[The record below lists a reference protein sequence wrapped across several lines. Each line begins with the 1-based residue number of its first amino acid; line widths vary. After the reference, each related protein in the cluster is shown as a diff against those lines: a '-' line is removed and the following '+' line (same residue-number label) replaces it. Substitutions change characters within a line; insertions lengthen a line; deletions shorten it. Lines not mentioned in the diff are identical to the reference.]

1 MRFLVLS
8 NTAGNGHNAMGNAV
22 KEQIKK
28 DGHETKIIDYLKPTK
43 VRSKISHEWYFWVL
57 SHFPKLSA
65 KIYQDL
71 LNRDIEKK
79 PNFALKFMTNSKK
92 ANKQILDVINE
103 FKPDVIYCTH
113 VYTAYKISEL
123 KKEGKLKKVLTFFI
137 VSDYEIIPYM
147 EFTTHID
154 YILTPTKD
162 VHNKLYEMGF
172 KEEQL
177 LPIGITVSTKFSTHL
192 DTKENTRKSLGLNG
206 NLPTFLLMN
215 GGIGFGNTLK
225 LLKEINKIDNKN
237 FQLIIV
243 NGKNEKMKKKIDTF
257 LLNNQNLK
265 CLNLGYSQNVDILMD
280 ASDLLIGKIGGVAVA
295 EAFNKELPILVAGNA
310 PFQEWSNVVYLGEK
324 QAILYGKDEKETKA
338 HLEALISNPLKL
350 EQLKTNVK
358 GISMP
363 NATIDFTNF
372 IYSLLEKEGN

>member
-22 KEQIKK
+22 IEQMKK

-43 VRSKISHEWYFWVL
+43 IRSKISHEWYFWFL
-57 SHFPKLSA
+57 SHFPKFSA

-192 DTKENTRKSLGLNG
+192 DTKENTKKSLGLNE

-243 NGKNEKMKKKIDTF
+243 NGKNEKMKKKIDAF
-257 LLNNQNLK
+257 LLKNPNLK

-310 PFQEWSNVVYLGEK
+310 PFQEWSNVIYLGEK

-338 HLEALISNPLKL
+338 HLESLISDPLKL
-350 EQLKTNVK
+350 EQLKKNVK